1 MAAKMKVKL
10 DIDCTPEEARRFFGL
25 PDVQPLQAAMM
36 QEVEDRMRQA
46 LSGAD
51 PEALMK
57 TWLPMGLQGGMQGLD
72 QMQKM
77 FWSQMASGTKKAE

>member
-1 MAAKMKVKL
+1 MKVKL
-10 DIDCTPEEARRFFGL
+10 DVDCTPEEARRFFGL

-77 FWSQMASGTKKAE
+77 FWSQMAAGTKKAE